1 MKFRRLFIILA
12 MLGLLLG
19 ACQDASPSGPVTLR
33 IAVLP
38 ILDALPMYVAQ
49 QEGLFAAHNVNVEF
63 VPAGAAA
70 ERDQI
75 ILAGQADGMI
85 NDPISTLLYNKDSIQ
100 VQIVRFARIATN
112 AFPQY
117 RVLASAQSGITG
129 VGQLGGV
136 PIGISEGTVIQYVN
150 ERLLTAE
157 GLAPEQIVTIA
168 VPNISE
174 RMQLLASGE
183 LQAAVMPDPLSN
195 LAIQQGAVVVT
206 DDTRHPEYAYST
218 YAFRQPV
225 IEQQPQ
231 AIRSFLAAIDEAI
244 DLINAD
250 PTAWDALLT
259 EQGLVPASLIGS
271 YEIPTFPPASVP
283 TQAQWA
289 DALAWALASDLISAE
304 VSYAD
309 SVTGKY
315 LP

>member
-1 MKFRRLFIILA
+1 MALLS
-12 MLGLLLG
+12 LLLG
-19 ACQDASPSGPVTLR
+19 ACQEVAPAGPVTLR

-49 QEGLFAAHNVNVEF
+49 QEGFFTAHNVTVEF

-75 ILAGQADGMI
+75 ILAEQADGMI

-100 VQIVRFARIATN
+100 IQIVRFARTATN

-117 RVLASAQSGITG
+117 RLLASAQSGITR
-129 VGQLGGV
+129 VDQLGGV

-157 GLAPEQIVTIA
+157 GLASDKIATIA

-174 RMQLLASGE
+174 RMQLLDSGD
-183 LQAAVMPDPLSN
+183 LQAAMMPDPLSN

-218 YAFRQPV
+218 YAFRLPV
-225 IEQQPQ
+225 IEQHPQ

-244 DLINAD
+244 ALINAD

-271 YEIPTFPPASVP
+271 YEIPSFPPASVP
-283 TQAQWA
+283 TQDQWA
-289 DALAWALASDLISAE
+289 DALAWALERGLINSE
-304 VSYAD
+304 ISYAD
-309 SVTGKY
+309 SVTNEY